1 MRVIWFFVLSGK
13 VKLIGALLNI
23 LYSLLCK
30 DKGMLYVLSVVTELV
45 LWVAIGV
52 YTFHNTN
59 FTHPF
64 LSLLGA
70 IAVMLVG
77 LIISFFVIWKDL
89 MGTDNANHAGQKEED

>member
-23 LYSLLCK
+23 LYSLVCK
-30 DKGMLYVLSVVTELV
+30 DKGRLYVLSVITELV
-45 LWVAIGV
+45 LWVLIGI

-70 IAVMLVG
+70 IAVLLVG
-77 LIISFFVIWKDL
+77 SIISFFVIWKDL
-89 MGTDNANHAGQKEED
+89 GEDSRNHAEQKEED

>member
-23 LYSLLCK
+23 LYSLVCK
-30 DKGMLYVLSVVTELV
+30 DKGMKYVLSVITELV
-45 LWVAIGV
+45 LWGVIGI

-70 IAVMLVG
+70 IAVLLVG
-77 LIISFFVIWKDL
+77 SFISYGVIWKSR
-89 MGTDNANHAGQKEED
+89 GEDNTNHVEQKED